1 MPSLKERL
9 ARKEPC
15 LGSWLSFD
23 YAATAEFMARQGFD
37 YLVVDME
44 HTAIGAEGMWRLI
57 QVIELAGSVPL
68 VRVGANDPLLIK
80 RALDSGAHGVLVPM
94 IMNRAEA
101 EAAVRAALYP
111 PRGTRGVGL
120 WRAQE
125 YGAGFDRYKARAAAE
140 TVVILQIEHWRAVDQ
155 LEDILAVEGVD
166 GFMIGPYDLSG
177 SLGDPGNFQ
186 NPKYL
191 ACLEKVEHL
200 AREHPKP
207 AGYHIVHTD
216 PEGRQLRDKLAAG
229 YRFLIYGTDM
239 IFFTAKAAAEAALM
253 RRVAEAAA
261 EHSPRAAR

>member
-1 MPSLKERL
+1 MPPLKERL

-15 LGSWLSFD
+15 LGSWVSFD
-23 YAATAEFMARQGFD
+23 YTATTEFMARQGFE
-37 YLVVDME
+37 YLVVDLE

-101 EAAVRAALYP
+101 EAAVRAAYYP

-155 LEDILAVEGVD
+155 LEDILSVEGVD

-186 NPKYL
+186 NSKFL
-191 ACLEKVEHL
+191 ACLEKVEQL
-200 AREHPKP
+200 AREHRKP

-216 PEGRQLRDKLAAG
+216 PEGRQLREKLTAG
-229 YRFLIYGTDM
+229 YRFIIYGTDM
-239 IFFTAKAAAEAALM
+239 IFFTQRIGEEYGNMSAVLQQSNGLPATE
-253 RRVAEAAA
+253 VF
-261 EHSPRAAR
+261 